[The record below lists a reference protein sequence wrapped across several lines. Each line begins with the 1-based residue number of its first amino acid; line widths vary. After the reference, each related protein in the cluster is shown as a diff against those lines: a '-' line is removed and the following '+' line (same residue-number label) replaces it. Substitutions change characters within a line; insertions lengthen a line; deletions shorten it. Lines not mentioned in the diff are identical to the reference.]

1 MCSFFFLGPLG
12 LISFSDVP
20 KQGSNC
26 LRTHGPLGLIS
37 LGPVLVEHTQLG
49 QQICVVPS
57 CRVRERVDMHDS
69 RQEAMRQMT
78 ECSQKTQNGI
88 ISHPVAHI
96 QATCYLFIFHTTEHL
111 MLNLQ
116 SLLLRLIL
124 PH

>member
-1 MCSFFFLGPLG
+1 MIVGGGKTDFLLY
-12 LISFSDVP
+12 FSDVP
-20 KQGSNC
+20 NQGTNY

-78 ECSQKTQNGI
+78 ECSQKTQNDI
-88 ISHPVAHI
+88 INHPVQHAPLFLSCCAH
-96 QATCYLFIFHTTEHL
+96 TGYL
-111 MLNLQ
+111 
-116 SLLLRLIL
+116 L
-124 PH
+124 PVYFSHYRTLDA